1 VHPDGED
8 VPFRRRNPAET
19 PPKPAETPPKPR
31 RNPAETPPKP
41 LSGGRQAFAAASADH
56 PRHSGAIPALTGA
69 TNRRARTGSPP
80 FAESPAR
87 ELSQFRLKICAVFL
101 TPRRPAQ
108 DEKKLSRL
116 PAKK

>member
-1 VHPDGED
+1 MDI
-8 VPFRRRNPAET
+8 
-19 PPKPAETPPKPR
+19 PR
-31 RNPAETPPKP
+31 AIPIGLLCIRTVRTSRSGAETPPKP

-69 TNRRARTGSPP
+69 TSRRARTDSPP

-87 ELSQFRLKICAVFL
+87 ELSQFRLKTCAVFL